1 MAGENALE
9 GFLSKLEDPNTG
21 ERLHRA
27 EESPLY
33 WIYMLTLSCV
43 DLKGKCVAATELR
56 DNVEL
61 FCQGQSYAGFLQRS
75 VPIFLRILDGPPNFV
90 STSLEQKLRQAVLEV
105 IHRLPMQPADLVL
118 SYARD
123 IVDKL
128 MALIRIEN
136 EENDIIIVKTISDI
150 LRAHTKQLED
160 KVQAFLDLIQ
170 EMFGLMEQTVS
181 DTFDTPAQAPAT
193 GAVSTP
199 GNPQYSQSPRP
210 GSPVST
216 VSSDLGSEQQQTRQL
231 QKGMHSFK
239 VLSECPIIVVSI
251 FQIYRSLAPKNVKDF
266 VPLIKAVL
274 MLQAKPQEKAHAEAK
289 TRGDVFTGV
298 SKEIKNR
305 QAFGDFI
312 LMQVKTMSF
321 LAYLLRVYAN
331 QLTDFLPTLPDIV
344 VRMLKDCPRERSSAR
359 KELLVAIRHIINFN
373 FRKIF
378 LKKIDELLDERTLIG
393 DGLTVYET
401 MRPLAYSMLAD
412 LIHHLRESLNKE
424 QIRRTIEVYT
434 KNLHDD
440 FPGTSFQT
448 MSAKLLLNM
457 AECIAKLEPKEDA
470 RHFLIMILNAI
481 GDKFAAMNRQ
491 LSSAEKL
498 SAQYTP
504 PTIEA
509 HAENYL
515 ADKDD
520 PPDWDEFD
528 IVNAVPIK
536 TSNPR
541 ERNSDPVADNKFL
554 FKNLL
559 HGLKN
564 LFYQL
569 RTTNPPSKTEEPQ
582 QNGDVK
588 QESPPKPEG
597 APANWHEVS
606 YGYTAEELQVLIKLF
621 HEGCQV
627 FRYYGVNKPKKDTQS
642 MTASE
647 LLAMQQ
653 TAAGEEKELLETFA
667 TVFHYVDPATFHE
680 IFHSEIPHLYDMC
693 FKHPPVLHI
702 AQFLLASEATSPNF
716 CGMLLQFLMG
726 KIEEVG
732 TSDTEKAS
740 ILLRL
745 FKLSF
750 MAVTL
755 FAQQNEMVLL
765 PHVTKIATK
774 SIQLSTTAE
783 EPTNYFLL
791 LRSLFRSI
799 GGGRFEHLYK
809 ELLPLLEMLLEVL
822 NNLLDAAR
830 KPQDRDLFVEL
841 ILTVPAR
848 LSNLLPHLNL
858 LMRPLVVALRATTDL
873 VGQGLRTLELC
884 VDNLTADYIDPIMAP
899 VIDELMEGLWQ
910 HLRPHPYSHYHSHTT
925 LRILGKLGGRNR
937 KFLDGLPPLDYKP
950 YTDDE
955 ASFDIRLVGTAKDR
969 PFPTSIGIDH
979 AIGKLAEV
987 VKGPPWKPNE
997 AAAKAS
1003 DLYHKRQAFKFII
1016 PQIKLL
1022 IGLENLPDDFA
1033 QLVRLQANDLS
1044 TGKRDIGP
1052 DLLNLSEREKSAVK
1066 RDAEQDTLK
1075 KLLKAV
1081 LFAHSI
1087 PELKDEASAFM
1098 RNIARHFVLLE
1109 IGRAWAY
1116 YKHRNKPFDVN
1127 SGEGLL
1133 YVESLVIKDVIAESL
1148 GSDTPTEREAAE
1160 QTMLTMRGAAN
1171 TIFGSRGKSDNLL
1184 FFTNLARTFAHDC
1197 HEVEWY
1203 VKAGGVLGID
1213 IMVNK
1218 FDFSD
1223 EWMVARHLELVRAL
1237 VYVLKDMPPDI
1248 TAKVRI
1254 HAEEVMQVVIRR
1266 VAKTFKKEDLENKES
1281 RLSQMCRF
1289 LVLELA
1295 HMVKHVRLAAQNAFS
1310 ILAEAV
1316 GAEVHEL
1323 IEPVKNMMLPLIFNK
1338 PLRALP
1344 FGAQIG
1350 YIDAVA
1356 YCLKLPNIVEYN
1368 DMLTRLLMECMA
1380 LADADDETLTT
1391 KPSEQRNAE
1400 NIVNLRVGCIKLL
1413 TVAQTIPEFGGS
1425 PTTSSQSTQTRS
1437 RVIAVFFKSLYSK
1450 SPEVVEAANTGLKTI
1465 LQATSKL
1472 PKDLLHAGLRPIL
1485 MNLQDPRKL
1494 TVDGLEGLARL
1505 LRLLTSYFKVEIGT
1519 RLLDHLKTI
1528 AEPNSLKKI
1537 SFTLIEQ
1544 NRQMRIIA
1552 AILNVFHL
1560 LPPNAANIFLPN
1572 LVQKVIELEDVLRRT
1587 QFSPFREPLIKY
1599 LNQYPR
1605 DAFKYF
1611 APKIKEEIEG
1621 RFFAQLLSYEE
1632 AEPLRK
1638 AVTESV
1644 EHVGEQNGEAAEG
1657 EEPEQNV
1664 DLLSNFSLEDGEE
1677 KEKAQAKINAIHI
1690 AHSVCKYK
1698 STANIVKHE
1707 ALRKAI
1713 FESGEYLERRLR
1725 DNDIEPSLRLAA
1737 EQAGEQVIDLL
1748 VTYLEQEPGTF
1759 EMFLEL
1765 VEAVTAGKLKSTPT
1779 LFHFIYEHMIS
1790 KADTGYCKALVLRC
1804 IEEFANRST
1813 SQQAKTFLFHHVV
1826 NPILAMDVAKNWAS
1840 LFAPNAR
1847 GTKLVDKSL
1856 IDVIHNKLWRPAL
1869 SADATEETGQLGV
1882 DHSRMELLQLTAL
1895 LLKYHTNLM
1904 LEPRKDVIKFGWN
1917 WIKLEDVINKHA
1929 TFVVISYF
1937 IALYDSPAKITS
1949 SVCPD
1954 SLLPPN
1960 SSVLP
1965 LETEANIV
1973 KVYQSLLKAHQ
1984 NEGRALVAQALEL
1997 LAPVLTKR
2005 MRGPVTTG
2013 QRLPLWAHIPKRI
2026 IAEETHNLQQ
2036 LMSIFNFFVR
2046 HPDLFYGAK
2055 EALAPPIIQSL
2066 SKIAQPP
2073 SPSNESKKIA
2083 LNLINMIWIWEER
2096 AYKESL
2102 GLSPSVSPQTLK
2114 RKADGTP
2121 VDTTKPRTAVPNP
2134 GLKLALIKYLF
2145 QFVTSL
2151 PERYPLSGIKPREE
2165 QLKMNVQPAPPSET
2179 CRMAVRLLHS
2189 FLQPPFWSDMDIDVL
2204 IQRFV
2209 EPALTADP
2217 EEGKQ
2222 NEYIT
2227 KVVNALQ
2234 VLKVIV
2240 NDKPDD
2246 WILNHMEQWSKL
2258 LEKPVKIEDVQVQEC
2273 LHGKETGEKVLD
2285 LEPLFKRILAVIP
2298 DPPKDNGDDE
2308 AMEDAP
2314 GSDFL
2319 SAMGAAAGDLLSN
2332 NNYTAGINLLWSI
2345 CQRRPSEVDAHTTAL
2360 MKAFSTKLAKEH
2372 LMRPLSMDRDRFA
2385 PREGQPLIYP
2395 LNWPEAEIET
2405 ALILKSIDILA
2416 ARVEVLGEQ
2425 RRPFLST
2432 LAGLV
2437 ERSSS
2442 KDVCNKI
2449 LDLAEKWIFSSD
2461 GIPTLKEKVAV
2472 LTKMLYFEHRDESR
2486 MHSFANPN
2494 PTSEKEKDKQ
2504 KSEVPQPKSP
2514 MTRFLELII
2523 RVYEDPK
2530 VTRTELTVRLENA
2543 FLIGTRAYDVD
2554 IRNRFLTIFDRHISR
2569 TLSARLDY
2577 VLCHQDWA
2585 TLEQS
2590 FWLSQVIQLLCGS
2603 MEMNAP
2609 ISLRPEDFKTMSL
2622 MTLLSAYSGDQRG
2635 ANLMLDDSYEALI
2648 NEEKR
2653 FCQQTADIKLKDIID
2668 PLVQLQHTD
2677 RELAREVW
2685 IHLFPIFWSAVPRD
2699 ERSEF
2704 QQNFAALLTKDYHNR
2719 QLDQRPNCVQALLEG
2734 LVRAKPRI
2742 VCPPHLVKFLARTY
2756 NVWYVALDY
2765 LENAAINPLLDT
2777 PTVRE
2782 STLDALVELYADIK
2796 ETDLFYGT
2804 WRRRCQYVET
2814 NAALSYEQMG
2824 MWDKAQQ
2831 MYETAQIKARTGTLP
2846 FSQGEYMLWEDHW
2859 VLCAERLQQWEILMD
2874 FARHENFN
2882 DLYLEASWRIFEPWH
2897 NTEQRDQLDSILKAI
2912 SDAPTPRR
2920 TFFQAFMT
2928 LLKFHAKIEGPN
2940 EFNRACDEAMQLSI
2954 RKWHQLPTRITL
2966 GHIPLLEN
2974 FQHLIELHDA
2984 QAISRSLSET
2994 TAANLDVKSQELK
3007 MLLGTWRDRLP
3018 NFWDDINAWQGLVCW
3033 RQHIFQLINSVYL
3046 QLVPPTNTG
3055 ATSNSFACRGYH
3067 ETAWIIN
3074 RFAHVARQHNL
3085 PEVCIAQLSKI
3096 YTLPNIEIQEAF
3108 LKLREQAKCHYQN
3121 KAELNSGLDVINNT
3135 NLNYFGQQQKAEF
3148 YTLKGMFLNK
3158 LGQTEPANEAF
3169 GSALYFDIKLPKAW
3183 AEWGHYN
3190 DQLFKEDPT
3199 DLDKASSAISCYL
3212 EAAGQFKNAKSRK
3225 LLARILWL
3233 LSLDDSEQKL
3243 VKTFDSFKGDTPV
3256 WYWITYIPQ
3265 LLLDLSKP
3273 EAPVA
3278 AALLKKIAKI
3288 YPQALYYQLRTS
3300 REDMV
3305 VIRKQQE
3312 QKDAREKEL
3321 KERQAKAKQGQ
3332 GGQGSPKIEGQGSP
3346 KQSTPS
3352 SRPLTANGETST
3364 AGEGNPSSTPS
3375 VLPNA
3380 TPKLENG
3387 EVKATSD
3394 GGASTPSHPK
3404 KPWEYMEDIYGALK
3418 TAFPLLAWSME
3429 SMVDQINKHFKC
3441 LPDEDAHRLIVALL
3455 NDGIQYISRQP
3466 ALFAPEVKLPAAT
3479 EANIT
3484 RFADSVCPQHVR
3496 PAFKADFVNNKP
3508 SMYEYIQKLR
3518 KWRNRFEERLDRRL
3532 SPVHLESLSP
3542 LLTEFRFQRFDEVE
3556 VPGQYLLHKD
3566 KNQDFIRIDRFLPG
3580 KQFSVVRWGLRMPA
3594 YSTIDVDLVRGT
3606 QVCHRRL
3613 KIRGHDG
3620 SIHPFQIQHPAGR
3633 HCRREERVAQ
3643 LFRIFNATLLKRRET
3658 RRRNLQFNLP
3668 VMVPLSSNV
3677 RMIEDDASYVSL
3689 QAIYEDYCRRSGVN
3703 KDEPILYTIEKLREH
3718 NPVIEGRIPYTQ
3730 YWLFTDVQKN
3740 LDHAQMI
3747 RLEMFNAIQE
3757 KFVPNSVVQ
3766 DYFRNSYKSYDDHW
3780 LFRRAFAYQFA
3791 ALTFMTYIMCINQ
3804 RYPHKLNISRRYGK
3818 VWGAELVSSMS
3829 PQKAIFSNAETVP
3842 FRLTPNLQALMG
3854 PLVTEGIFAPSL
3866 MAIARSLTEPEGEM
3880 ELQLSI
3886 FVRDEVS
3893 YWFNQQHKQPP
3904 AATAVGENVLRDM
3917 VQANSEYVVKR
3928 ARTLAQPPEGGNLP
3942 AFQTVVDLIS
3952 QAVNPA
3958 RLAQSDPLWMPYL

>member
-1 MAGENALE
+1 MAGENALD
-9 GFLSKLEDPNTG
+9 GFLARLDDANTG
-21 ERLHRA
+21 E
-27 EESPLY
+27 Y
-33 WIYMLTLSCV
+33 QLSYTV
-43 DLKGKCVAATELR
+43 DEFRHLILFKDLKSRCQGATELR
-56 DNVEL
+56 DNVDL
-61 FCQGQSYAGFLQRS
+61 FCQGQSYVTFLERA
-75 VPIFLRILDGPPNFV
+75 VPILLRILDGPPHFI
-90 STSLEQKLRQAVLEV
+90 STSAEQRLRQTILEV
-105 IHRLPMQPADLVL
+105 LHRLPMSPPDLVAP
-118 SYARD
+118 YARD

-128 MALIRIEN
+128 MALIRVDN

-150 LRAHTKQLED
+150 LRAHTKALED
-160 KVQAFLDLIQ
+160 KVQPFLDLIQ

-181 DTFDTPAQAPAT
+181 DTFDTLSQSTAA
-193 GAVSTP
+193 GAASTP

-216 VSSDLGSEQQQTRQL
+216 VTADLGSEQQQTRHL

-251 FQIYRSLAPKNVKDF
+251 FQLYRGLAPKNVKEF

-289 TRGDVFTGV
+289 ERGEVFTGV
-298 SKEIKNR
+298 CKEIKNR

-321 LAYLLRVYAN
+321 LAYLLRVYAQ
-331 QLTDFLPTLPDIV
+331 QLTDFLPILPDIV

-412 LIHHLRESLNKE
+412 LIHHLRESLNKD

-457 AECIAKLEPKEDA
+457 AECIAKLEPKQDA

-491 LSSAEKL
+491 LPSATKL
-498 SAQYTP
+498 SAQYTLP
-504 PTIEA
+504 AIEA
-509 HAENYL
+509 QAENYL

-520 PPDWDEFD
+520 PPAWDEID
-528 IVNAVPIK
+528 IVNAMPIK

-569 RTTNPPSKTEEPQ
+569 RSTNPQKVEEQTDGTAKPETQ
-582 QNGDVK
+582 
-588 QESPPKPEG
+588 PKPEG

-606 YGYTAEELQVLIKLF
+606 YGYTAEELKVLIKLF

-627 FRYYGVNKPKKDTQS
+627 FRYYGVNKPKKNTQNL
-642 MTASE
+642 TAGE
-647 LLAMQQ
+647 LLANQQ
-653 TAAGEEKELLETFA
+653 TAVGEEKELLETFA
-667 TVFHYVDPATFHE
+667 TVFHHVDPATFHE
-680 IFHSEIPHLYDMC
+680 IFHSEIPHLYEMC
-693 FKHPPVLHI
+693 FSHPPVLHI

-899 VIDELMEGLWQ
+899 VIEDLMEGLWQ
-910 HLRPHPYSHYHSHTT
+910 HLKPHPYNHYHSHTT

-937 KFLDGLPPLDYKP
+937 KFLNGLPTLEYKP
-950 YTDDE
+950 YTDDD
-955 ASFDIRLVGTAKDR
+955 ASFDIRLIGTAKDR
-969 PFPTSIGIDH
+969 AFPTSIGVDQ
-979 AIGKLAEV
+979 AIAKLTEV
-987 VKGPPWKPNE
+987 VKGPLWKPNE

-1016 PQIKLL
+1016 PQIKLF
-1022 IGLENLPDDFA
+1022 IGLDSLPDDLV

-1044 TGKRDIGP
+1044 TGKLQGGT
-1052 DLLNLSEREKSAVK
+1052 DLLNLSEREKSALK
-1066 RDAEQDTLK
+1066 RDAQQETLNR
-1075 KLLKAV
+1075 LLKAV
-1081 LFAHSI
+1081 HFAHSI
-1087 PELKDEASAFM
+1087 PELKDEAAVFM

-1116 YKHRNKPFDVN
+1116 YKHRGKPFDVN

-1148 GSDTPTEREAAE
+1148 SSDTAAEREAAE
-1160 QTMLTMRGAAN
+1160 QTMLTMREVAN
-1171 TIFGSRGKSDNLL
+1171 AIFGSRGRADNLL
-1184 FFTNLARTFAHDC
+1184 FFTNLARTFAHAC

-1223 EWMVARHLELVRAL
+1223 EWMLARHLELVRAL
-1237 VYVLKDMPPDI
+1237 TYVLKDMPPDI
-1248 TAKVRI
+1248 TAKVRV
-1254 HAEEVMQVVIRR
+1254 HAEEVLQVVLRR
-1266 VAKTFKKEDLENKES
+1266 VSKTFKKEDIENKES
-1281 RLSQMCRF
+1281 RLMHLCRF
-1289 LVLELA
+1289 FVLELA
-1295 HMVKHVRLAAQNAFS
+1295 HMVKHVRVAAQKAFA
-1310 ILAEAV
+1310 LMAGAV
-1316 GAEVHEL
+1316 GAEVYEL
-1323 IEPVKNMMLPLIFNK
+1323 IEPVKGMMLPLIFNK
-1338 PLRALP
+1338 PIRALP
-1344 FGAQIG
+1344 FGPQIG

-1356 YCLKLPNIVEYN
+1356 YCLKMPNIVEYN
-1368 DMLTRLLMECMA
+1368 DQLTRLLMECLA
-1380 LADADDETLTT
+1380 LADAEDETLTT
-1391 KPSEQRNAE
+1391 KPNEQRNAE
-1400 NIVNLRVGCIKLL
+1400 HIVALRVGCIKLL
-1413 TVAQTIPEFGGS
+1413 TVAQSIPEFGGS
-1425 PTTSSQSTQTRS
+1425 PTSSSQNTQSRA
-1437 RVIAVFFKSLYSK
+1437 RVIAVFFKSLYTK
-1450 SPEVVEAANTGLKTI
+1450 SPEVVEAANAGLKTI

-1472 PKDLLHAGLRPIL
+1472 PKDLLQSGLKPIL
-1485 MNLQDPRKL
+1485 MHLQDPRKL
-1494 TVDGLEGLARL
+1494 SVDGLEGLARL
-1505 LRLLTSYFKVEIGT
+1505 LKLLTNYFKVEIGT

-1528 AEPNSLKKI
+1528 ADPTALQKI
-1537 SFTLIEQ
+1537 SFTLVEQ
-1544 NRQMRIIA
+1544 NRQMRVIA
-1552 AILNVFHL
+1552 AILNIFHL
-1560 LPPNAANIFLPN
+1560 LPPAANIFLPT
-1572 LVQKVIELEDVLRRT
+1572 LVQKVLDLESSLRRT

-1599 LNQYPR
+1599 LNQYPQE
-1605 DAFKYF
+1605 AYKYF
-1611 APKIKEEIEG
+1611 APQIKQQTEG
-1621 RFFAQLLSYEE
+1621 RFFAQLLAYDE
-1632 AEPLRK
+1632 AELLRK
-1638 AVTESV
+1638 AVA
-1644 EHVGEQNGEAAEG
+1644 EHIENGEKPGSKAQEGAEG
-1657 EEPEQNV
+1657 DKEESPV
-1664 DLLSNFSLEDGEE
+1664 DVVSNFSLEEGED
-1677 KEKAQAKINAIHI
+1677 KEKTQAKINAIHI
-1690 AHSVCKYK
+1690 AHSLCQHK
-1698 STANIVKHE
+1698 STVDVMKNE
-1707 ALRKAI
+1707 SLRKAV
-1713 FESGEYLERRLR
+1713 FESGKYMEKHLR
-1725 DNDIEPSLRLAA
+1725 KNDIDPSLRLAA
-1737 EQAGEQVIDLL
+1737 EQAGEQVIELL
-1748 VTYLEQEPGTF
+1748 VAYLEQEPKSF
-1759 EMFLEL
+1759 DFFLKI
-1765 VEAVTAGKLKSTPT
+1765 VEAVTAGQLKSTPA
-1779 LFHFIYEHMIS
+1779 LFHFIYEHMI
-1790 KADTGYCKALVLRC
+1790 KADTSYWKAVVLRC
-1804 IEEFANRST
+1804 IDEFANRTT
-1813 SQQAKTFLFHHVV
+1813 SQQAKTFLFHQVV
-1826 NPILAMDVAKNWAS
+1826 NPILAMDVSMNYAS
-1840 LFAPNAR
+1840 LFAPQAR

-1856 IDVIHNKLWRPAL
+1856 IDVIHNKLWRPAV
-1869 SADATEETGQLGV
+1869 SMDATEETGQLGV
-1882 DHSRMELLQLTAL
+1882 DHSRMELLQMTAL
-1895 LLKYHTNLM
+1895 LLKYHTSLM
-1904 LEPRKDVIKFGWN
+1904 SDVRKDVIKFLWN

-1929 TFVVISYF
+1929 TYVVISYF
-1937 IALYDSPAKITS
+1937 IAVYDSPVKIIS
-1949 SVCPD
+1949 SVSLSRYLPD
-1954 SLLPPN
+1954 GLYYTRKRFPEHPGKASQIGID
-1960 SSVLP
+1960 VD
-1965 LETEANIV
+1965 

-1984 NEGRALVAQALEL
+1984 NEGKALVSQGLEL

-2005 MRGPVTTG
+2005 MGGAMAAG
-2013 QRLPLWAHIPKRI
+2013 QRLPLWVSIPKRI
-2026 IAEETHNLQQ
+2026 IADESHNLQQ

-2046 HPDLFYGAK
+2046 HPDLFYSAK
-2055 EALAPPIIQSL
+2055 EALAPSIIPTL

-2083 LNLINMIWIWEER
+2083 LNLINMVWLWEER

-2102 GLSPSVSPQTLK
+2102 GLSPSASPQTLK

-2121 VDTTKPRTAVPNP
+2121 ADSAKSRTAVPNN
-2134 GLKLALIKYLF
+2134 GLKLTLIKYLF
-2145 QFVTSL
+2145 QFITSL
-2151 PERYPLSGIKPREE
+2151 PERYPISPVKPREE

-2179 CRMAVRLLHS
+2179 CRMAVRLLHN
-2189 FLQPPFWSDMDIDVL
+2189 FLQPPFWSDIELDPF

-2209 EPALTADP
+2209 EPGLTEDP
-2217 EEGKQ
+2217 AEGKQ
-2222 NEYIT
+2222 SEYIT
-2227 KVVNALQ
+2227 KVVNGLQ
-2234 VLKVIV
+2234 VLKVVV

-2246 WILNHMEQWSKL
+2246 WILNRMELWGKL
-2258 LEKPVKIEDVQVQEC
+2258 LEKLVKIEDVQVQES

-2285 LEPLFKRILAVIP
+2285 LEPPFKRILAVIP
-2298 DPPKDNGDDE
+2298 DPPKDGGEDE
-2308 AMEDAP
+2308 TMEDAP

-2319 SAMGAAAGDLLSN
+2319 TAMGTAAGDLLSN
-2332 NNYTAGINLLWSI
+2332 GNNIAGINLLWSI

-2360 MKAFSTKLAKEH
+2360 MKAFSGKLAKDH
-2372 LMRPLSMDRDRFA
+2372 LIRPLPMDRERFVL
-2385 PREGQPLIYP
+2385 REGQPSIVP
-2395 LNWPEAEIET
+2395 LNWPEAETET

-2416 ARVEVLGEQ
+2416 ARIEVLGEQ
-2425 RRPFLST
+2425 RRPFLSA

-2442 KDVCNKI
+2442 KDVCSKI
-2449 LDLAEKWIFSSD
+2449 LDLAEQWIFSSD
-2461 GIPTLKEKVAV
+2461 GVPTLKEKVAV

-2494 PTSEKEKDKQ
+2494 PTSEKDKDKQ
-2504 KSEVPQPKSP
+2504 KDEGPEQKSL

-2554 IRNRFLTIFDRHISR
+2554 IRNRFLTIFDRHITR
-2569 TLSARLDY
+2569 TPSARLDY
-2577 VLCHQDWA
+2577 VLCHQDWS

-2590 FWLSQVIQLLCGS
+2590 FWLSQVIQLLLGS

-2609 ISLRPEDFKTMSL
+2609 IQLHADDFKTISL
-2622 MTLLSAYSGDQRG
+2622 MPLLSSYSNDSRKE
-2635 ANLMLDDSYEALI
+2635 NLVVDDSYEALI
-2648 NEEKR
+2648 NDEKR
-2653 FCQQTADIKLKDIID
+2653 FCQQTADIKLKDVME

-2677 RELAREVW
+2677 RELARQIW
-2685 IHLFPIFWSAVPRD
+2685 IHLFPIFWSAVPKD
-2699 ERSEF
+2699 ERSDF
-2704 QQNFAALLTKDYHNR
+2704 QQNIASLLTKDFHNR

-2734 LVRAKPRI
+2734 VVRAKPRMI
-2742 VCPPHLVKFLARTY
+2742 CPPHVVKFLAKTY
-2756 NVWYVALDY
+2756 NIWYVAMDY
-2765 LENAAINPLLDT
+2765 LENATINPIVDT
-2777 PTVRE
+2777 AAVRE
-2782 STLDALVELYADIK
+2782 STLDALIEVYATIQ

-2859 VLCAERLQQWEILMD
+2859 VICAEKLQQWEILMD

-2882 DLYLEASWRIFEPWH
+2882 DLYLEASWRNFEAW
-2897 NTEQRDQLDSILKAI
+2897 NNSEQREQLDSILKAI

-2920 TFFQAFMT
+2920 AFFQAFMS
-2928 LLKFHAKIEGPN
+2928 LLKFHAKVEGLS
-2940 EFNRACDEAMQLSI
+2940 EFTRSCDEAMQLSI
-2954 RKWHQLPTRITL
+2954 RKWHQLPTRITN

-2984 QAISRSLSET
+2984 QAISRSLGET
-2994 TAANLDVKSQELK
+2994 SAANLDVKSQELK

-3018 NFWDDINAWQGLVCW
+3018 NFWDDINAWQDLVTW
-3033 RQHIFQLINSVYL
+3033 RQHIFHLINSVYL
-3046 QLVPPTNTG
+3046 TLVPPTQGN
-3055 ATSNSFACRGYH
+3055 ASNNSFAYRGYH

-3085 PEVCIAQLSKI
+3085 PDVCIAQLSKI

-3199 DLDKASSAISCYL
+3199 DIEKASNAISCYL

-3233 LSLDDSEQKL
+3233 LSLDDADQRL
-3243 VKTFDSFKGDTPV
+3243 VKTFDLFKGDTPV

-3278 AALLKKIAKI
+3278 AALLKKIAKNF
-3288 YPQALYYQLRTS
+3288 PQALYYQLRTS
-3300 REDMV
+3300 REDMM
-3305 VIRKQQE
+3305 VIKRQQE
-3312 QKDAREKEL
+3312 AKEAREKEL
-3321 KERQAKAKQGQ
+3321 KERQAKAKGAQ
-3332 GGQGSPKIEGQGSP
+3332 GGQGSPKMGEQGSP

-3352 SRPLTANGETST
+3352 RPPTANGTT
-3364 AGEGNPSSTPS
+3364 AEGEANPSSTPS
-3375 VLPNA
+3375 NPPNA

-3387 EVKATSD
+3387 EPKETPD
-3394 GGASTPSHPK
+3394 GVSAALAQPK
-3404 KPWEYMEDIYGALK
+3404 KPWEYMEDLYSSLK

-3455 NDGIQYISRQP
+3455 NDAIQYISRQP

-3484 RFADSVCPQHVR
+3484 RFADSVCPQHIR

-3518 KWRNRFEERLDRRL
+3518 KWRNRFEERLDRRPT
-3532 SPVHLESLSP
+3532 PVHLETLSP
-3542 LLTEFRFQRFDEVE
+3542 LLTEFRFQRFDDVE

-3580 KQFSVVRWGLRMPA
+3580 TEAVNKLGQSSPA
-3594 YSTIDVDLVRGT
+3594 YDNIDVDLVRGT

-3620 SIHPFQIQHPAGR
+3620 SVHPFQIQHPAGR

-3643 LFRIFNATLLKRRET
+3643 LFRIFNATLLKRKES

-3677 RMIEDDASYVSL
+3677 RMIEDDASYISL
-3689 QAIYEDYCRRSGVN
+3689 QGIYEDYCRKSGVN
-3703 KDEPILYTIEKLREH
+3703 KDEPVLYTVEKLREH
-3718 NPVIEGRIPYTQ
+3718 NP
-3730 YWLFTDVQKN
+3730 KN

-3757 KFVPNSVVQ
+3757 KFVPTTVAL
-3766 DYFRNSYKSYDDHW
+3766 DYFRSTYDTYDDFW
-3780 LFRRAFAYQFA
+3780 LFKRAFAYQFA

-3804 RYPHKLNISRRYGK
+3804 RYPHKLNISRRCGK
-3818 VWGAELVSSMS
+3818 VWGSELVSAMS
-3829 PQKAIFSNAETVP
+3829 PQKAVFSNTENVP

-3854 PLVTEGIFAPSL
+3854 PIITEGIFAPSL

-3880 ELQLSI
+3880 DMQLSI

-3893 YWFNQQHKQPP
+3893 YWFSQQHKQP
-3904 AATAVGENVLRDM
+3904 AVESMLRDM
-3917 VQANSEYVVKR
+3917 VGANAEYVVKR